1 MAALGPAGIELQKA
15 VEASKTAKT
24 KEEKDA
30 AELQM
35 NRAKAAVNERM
46 KSEEF
51 LNAVMVAGGRVG
63 PAMQKMYEE
72 NKLKAGTT
80 FTENKTGQTTG
91 QAIAT
96 NQGAAVNQQQG
107 RDEKG
112 AKDEGAKTTEL
123 YIQVMNRSKDVTAM
137 VASGANKMNDAL
149 VKIPETAKLIDGAL
163 AATKSRVK
171 NDKGEEI
178 PMAQGGVQGLLD
190 RAKAAGLSGGDEGK
204 TGPTGPTGQKI
215 PGPVGPGKNPLDIIQ
230 EKLTATIM
238 NWANEGRGTVDIV
251 KFLGGTDLKAF
262 TGGSTPQG
270 GRADGSKSS
279 TGSWFED
286 FGTEKIMALHKKE
299 AIVPEGKV
307 GEFMQDMM
315 KTANISNIN
324 PKDESANK
332 TTMTM
337 EEMDSMMKSMKS
349 MSPESL
355 LQFASKGNEQQ
366 AEMAKKIYGEMDLA
380 AKQASSEA
388 KLQKTESAKTTA
400 TPKDNPITELQKKLV
415 EAGAKIKVDGQMGP
429 ETMTAIK
436 ANMANMVKETAK
448 KPETSTPA
456 ASADT
461 GSKSNE
467 KTAPAV
473 GDATLSDVVKSL
485 ESLNMLM
492 GQLTSHA
499 AETAEH
505 SGNAV
510 KATKGLNGNLFA
522 R

>member
-1 MAALGPAGIELQKA
+1 
-15 VEASKTAKT
+15 
-24 KEEKDA
+24 
-30 AELQM
+30 
-35 NRAKAAVNERM
+35 
-46 KSEEF
+46 
-51 LNAVMVAGGRVG
+51 
-63 PAMQKMYEE
+63 
-72 NKLKAGTT
+72 
-80 FTENKTGQTTG
+80 
-91 QAIAT
+91 
-96 NQGAAVNQQQG
+96 
-107 RDEKG
+107 
-112 AKDEGAKTTEL
+112 
-123 YIQVMNRSKDVTAM
+123 
-137 VASGANKMNDAL
+137 
-149 VKIPETAKLIDGAL
+149 
-163 AATKSRVK
+163 
-171 NDKGEEI
+171 
-178 PMAQGGVQGLLD
+178 
-190 RAKAAGLSGGDEGK
+190 
-204 TGPTGPTGQKI
+204 
-215 PGPVGPGKNPLDIIQ
+215 
-230 EKLTATIM
+230 
-238 NWANEGRGTVDIV
+238 
-251 KFLGGTDLKAF
+251 
-262 TGGSTPQG
+262 
-270 GRADGSKSS
+270 
-279 TGSWFED
+279 
-286 FGTEKIMALHKKE
+286 MALHKKE